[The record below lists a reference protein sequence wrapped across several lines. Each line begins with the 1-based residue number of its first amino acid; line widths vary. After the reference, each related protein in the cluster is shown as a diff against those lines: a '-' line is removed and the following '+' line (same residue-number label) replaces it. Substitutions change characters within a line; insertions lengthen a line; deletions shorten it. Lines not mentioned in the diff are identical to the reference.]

1 MACGISVPT
10 REVSASMLDKYS
22 SYCQYKEMYQ
32 NGVILPD
39 GILRQKDKS
48 IAILEKDQARA
59 LRKTGLVS

>member
-48 IAILEKDQARA
+48 IAILEK
-59 LRKTGLVS
+59 